1 MKVKPR
7 KAWGFQKL
15 IERRGEPSRPPASPL
30 ILAPCDSVAL
40 SLGKRQRFGAIVARE
55 DMGMAFP
62 NDDPTVQRGDRTIQL
77 IDWLV
82 GRLEECLGEVLPLQ
96 TDDLLKD
103 YAQDAR
109 NSMASAI
116 EQLRRARVK
125 KEQQLGG
132 RTC

>member
-1 MKVKPR
+1 
-7 KAWGFQKL
+7 
-15 IERRGEPSRPPASPL
+15 
-30 ILAPCDSVAL
+30 
-40 SLGKRQRFGAIVARE
+40 
-55 DMGMAFP
+55 MAFP
-62 NDDPTVQRGDRTIQL
+62 EDDPKVQYGDRTIQL

-103 YAQDAR
+103 YAKDAR

-116 EQLRRARVK
+116 EQLSVARVK

-132 RTC
+132 RSS

>member
-1 MKVKPR
+1 
-7 KAWGFQKL
+7 
-15 IERRGEPSRPPASPL
+15 
-30 ILAPCDSVAL
+30 
-40 SLGKRQRFGAIVARE
+40 
-55 DMGMAFP
+55 MAFP
-62 NDDPTVQRGDRTIQL
+62 DDDPAVQHVDRTMQL

-103 YAQDAR
+103 YAKDAR

-116 EQLRRARVK
+116 EQLSLARVK

-132 RTC
+132 RTS

>member
-1 MKVKPR
+1 
-7 KAWGFQKL
+7 
-15 IERRGEPSRPPASPL
+15 
-30 ILAPCDSVAL
+30 
-40 SLGKRQRFGAIVARE
+40 
-55 DMGMAFP
+55 MAFP
-62 NDDPTVQRGDRTIQL
+62 DDEPTVQHGDRTVQL

-103 YAQDAR
+103 YATDAR

-116 EQLRRARVK
+116 QQLNLARVK

-132 RTC
+132 RTS